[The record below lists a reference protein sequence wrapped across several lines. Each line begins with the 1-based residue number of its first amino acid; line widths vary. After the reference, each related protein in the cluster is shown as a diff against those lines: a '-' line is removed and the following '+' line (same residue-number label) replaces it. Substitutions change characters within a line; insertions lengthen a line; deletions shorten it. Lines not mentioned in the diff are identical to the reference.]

1 LSGPAPAPIAWAYDF
16 SFERPLESLLEAF
29 NAAGPWTWQGRE
41 SHWYGSYLNSR
52 LVAGLRLRVHNFPD
66 QPQPF
71 SALIE
76 IAPGSGATRAAID
89 AALRALLAAAG
100 ARDLREIEPYD

>member
-1 LSGPAPAPIAWAYDF
+1 MTGAAPAGVDWAYDF
-16 SFERPLESLLEAF
+16 SFERPLEALLAAL

-52 LVAGLRLRVHNFPD
+52 PAPGVRLRIHHFPD

-71 SALIE
+71 SALLE
-76 IAPGSGATRAAID
+76 IAAGAAAARETID
-89 AALRALLAAAG
+89 AVFRALVAGAG
-100 ARDLREIEPYD
+100 ARDLRKIEPYD